1 MFQSAIASGY
11 TQALFMTAGA
21 MIYLAASRSKIT
33 LPVFY
38 NVICAA
44 ALIQTGIALLQRFG
58 GVDIVPMVLSLIA
71 PAKSSL
77 GSGALV
83 GFLGNPNYLAAF
95 LAFSMP
101 FFFRKWWIWSFPLV
115 AVALFFSMTSSA
127 VIAAIIGGGF
137 FVAKKYRGWKWVL
150 LIAAITALLV
160 AGYIMIDSPGFVN
173 ERFHIWTVAFNQVV
187 QWPLGIAFGLG
198 PGAEWANNYPL
209 HSEWVTLF
217 HQFGV
222 IGIIL
227 AVGFLLTVSRKNV
240 YLFSSFVIIVINM
253 FGNAAL
259 HIAPTAFLACM
270 VAGLME
276 RERSQGNV

>member
-1 MFQSAIASGY
+1 M
-11 TQALFMTAGA
+11 
-21 MIYLAASRSKIT
+21 
-33 LPVFY
+33 
-38 NVICAA
+38 
-44 ALIQTGIALLQRFG
+44 LL
-58 GVDIVPMVLSLIA
+58 S
-71 PAKSSL
+71 
-77 GSGALV
+77 
-83 GFLGNPNYLAAF
+83 
-95 LAFSMP
+95 
-101 FFFRKWWIWSFPLV
+101 
-115 AVALFFSMTSSA
+115 
-127 VIAAIIGGGF
+127 
-137 FVAKKYRGWKWVL
+137 
-150 LIAAITALLV
+150 AAITVLLV
-160 AGYIMIDSPGFVN
+160 AGYVIIDYSSYGGG
-173 ERFHIWTVAFNQVV
+173 RFDFWKEAFNQVV